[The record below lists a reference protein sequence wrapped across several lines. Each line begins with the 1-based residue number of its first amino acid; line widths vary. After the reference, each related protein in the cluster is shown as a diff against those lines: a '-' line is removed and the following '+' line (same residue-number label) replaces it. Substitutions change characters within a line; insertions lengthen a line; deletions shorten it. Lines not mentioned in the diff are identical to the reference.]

1 MNTRRRTLLIIILA
15 CCLGALSC
23 DRLHRKN
30 YNLEKTSPNGTY
42 MVKVDVTVDSDDDW
56 FGSFDEIGKV
66 QIMKKLEV
74 VDSNEW
80 KRHDTFEL
88 TFIQANPVVEWV
100 GNNVLRMGQTQEGQ
114 PFLDEVV
121 VSNNTDQLLKM
132 VTVGG
137 SKFEDFSIMD
147 LAPRD
152 RISLQTL
159 PFSTLVEAD
168 GSTKYSLIYTVNT
181 QDGEKFVRRLDVAP
195 TRPREAGRV
204 VFNVEIGEKDLL
216 GK

>member
-1 MNTRRRTLLIIILA
+1 
-15 CCLGALSC
+15 
-23 DRLHRKN
+23 LHRKN

-56 FGSFDEIGKV
+56 FGSFDEIGKD
-66 QIMKKLEV
+66 QIMKQLEV

-100 GNNVLRMGQTQEGQ
+100 GNNVLRMGQAQEGQ

-195 TRPREAGRV
+195 TR
-204 VFNVEIGEKDLL
+204 
-216 GK
+216 